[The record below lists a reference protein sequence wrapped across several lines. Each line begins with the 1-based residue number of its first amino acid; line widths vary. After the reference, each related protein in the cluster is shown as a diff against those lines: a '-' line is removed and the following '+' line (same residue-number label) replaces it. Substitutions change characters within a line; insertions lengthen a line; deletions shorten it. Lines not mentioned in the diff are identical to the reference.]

1 MKVLKRALVALC
13 SAVLGCCFFVG
24 CLSTTIEVEYVV
36 DGEVYRVQEYEMN
49 DKISLPTAPA
59 KEGHT
64 FIGWYT
70 DEALT
75 TPYTEGEITV
85 GLTLY
90 AKFSASKVYIVVNTD
105 GGNEIDPIEVTPGG
119 DYTVPAAEKEGYTF
133 TGYTYIDEN
142 LAEQD
147 FPLSGK
153 FPSANSIRITAKY
166 TVNKYNVTF
175 VDGGETNVEVEHGQ
189 KVTAP
194 AAQKAGYTFDGWYTS
209 ETEQT
214 DATKFDFKTAITDE
228 LTLYAKYTANSYKI
242 TINENGG
249 TFANA
254 SDKTV
259 TVSYNGA
266 YTLATPTKV
275 GYTFAGY
282 TVDGDTFET
291 SGTYTRIGDVR
302 IVANWT
308 INKYTVTFKDFDT
321 DAVISTQEN
330 VEHGTYATAPANEA
344 GYDKTLYKEDKTT
357 VFNAKTEEI
366 VDNTVVYVKKEAKT
380 FTITV
385 NNVPQGY
392 VNPTAKYQG
401 AYTLDT
407 TALEG
412 ITGWDF
418 VGFEKDGQPFE
429 ATGTYT
435 WTEDITVTA
444 KWNTIYAPIYFYD
457 GTTAL
462 NSLSILDQ
470 QEGVDLS
477 SVSFPAVPDK
487 TGYDKATVWYTDE
500 ACTQEFVA
508 EGTLAAEGLTLYA
521 KYTAKTYKITISNNV
536 DNSERFVDVK
546 YGEVP
551 ALGTPAKTGYAFVK
565 YTYDDADFDEDA
577 VYSYAHNITIKE
589 EFKEV
594 PQYVTFVYD
603 NGAEDVAVKV
613 LNGLTVSKPADP
625 SKTGYTFAGWYANEA
640 CTTAYDFNAAVT
652 SDIEVFAKWTANTYK
667 VIFSVWD
674 SATKTMKNVEAT
686 ATYGQ
691 PLTDILPARA
701 TREAYEAN
709 GYTVNGVAFD
719 VNAAFVYTETI
730 TIVEQWSLKEGE
742 KLLQYD
748 DEANFFKERETYDD
762 PWTFV
767 YLAGENYE
775 FNDNAT
781 LVLTSMGADAYA
793 SVSGNVLKVK
803 AVGTFEFTLN
813 GVARKAKAVEYVQS
827 FGLGGTNYDNAWGLD
842 ASGEYKRYAQDK
854 LTEALSD
861 DVWNKRVA
869 VSAGEAMKVG
879 KVNFIPEVSINGSVK
894 SINAAD
900 VVVSATCEGKAL
912 GAGEYTVKDGA
923 ITFADALVGK
933 MVSVTVTPKY
943 AVDVDHVVTYNVL
956 VNNGVN
962 VYTND
967 ELKAAYSNTSVGEIN
982 LLRNIKVE
990 LSDDQVNTFT
1000 VDGWTIKSPKNGS
1013 DENGGTG
1020 VYERWT
1026 GDLKIN
1032 GNYFTVDGSGIP
1044 IIDGRDGMSQGYPD
1058 GTREPNDVGANVL
1071 QNVQFS
1077 IFSFGKRGQ
1086 LTNPNYDVLTMDN
1099 VNIIG
1104 NGEMNSTATGGYQIN
1119 GKEILKYSGGCIGIQ
1134 VGGGTLKLNNVTS
1147 RFGAFA
1153 VNAYGSDPILKEGSS
1168 TEYTHMCV
1176 IEATDCNFSNNWSNN
1191 IYVWGFGAVTLDSS
1205 YVGAANGAAVHFDA
1219 LGSPNGADCEF
1230 NLIND
1235 SVVENWVVGS
1245 EAWFV
1250 AYDAVV
1256 AVNDIKTN
1264 VENAV
1269 GGASQVV
1276 SALSGANVNKTVTKG
1291 ETVNFVML
1299 MVQRGDEWTTDN
1311 NPDPN
1316 ASIKLNFNVFDVNT
1330 AGYWLQKYQ
1339 NGQIT
1344 TADDQTSL
1352 GNACAPVATSNYAKF
1367 GAASGAIGDLGNLI
1381 GLVEIINK

>member
-1 MKVLKRALVALC
+1 MKVLKKALVALC

-435 WTEDITVTA
+435 WTENITVTA

-521 KYTAKTYKITISNNV
+521 KYTAKTYRITISNNV

-594 PQYVTFVYD
+594 PQYVTFVYN
-603 NGAEDVAVKV
+603 NGAADVAVKV

-640 CTTAYDFNAAVT
+640 YTTAYDFNAAVT

-674 SATKTMKNVEAT
+674 SATKTMKSVEAT

-719 VNAAFVYTETI
+719 VDAAFAYTETI

-742 KLLQYD
+742 KLLQYAGA
-748 DEANFFKERETYDD
+748 ELNYFQERETYDD

-767 YLAGENYE
+767 YLVDETYTFA
-775 FNDNAT
+775 DNAT
-781 LVLTSMGADAYA
+781 LELTSMGADAYA
-793 SVSGNVLKVK
+793 SVIGNVLKVK

-861 DVWNKRVA
+861 DVWNKIVA

-933 MVSVTVTPKY
+933 MVSVTVKPKY
-943 AVDVDHVVTYNVL
+943 AVEDDHVVTYNVL

-962 VYTND
+962 VYTNAEMRAVFGD
-967 ELKAAYSNTSVGEIN
+967 TSVSEIN

-990 LSDDQVNTFT
+990 LADDQVNTFT
-1000 VDGWTIKSPKNGS
+1000 DPENPAYTITTPKNWLNDDGV
-1013 DENGGTG
+1013 G
-1020 VYERWT
+1020 VYERMT
-1026 GDLKIN
+1026 GNLKLN
-1032 GNYFTVDGSGIP
+1032 GNYFMVDGSSIP
-1044 IIDGRDGMSQGYPD
+1044 LVDNRDGDRGFC
-1058 GTREPNDVGANVL
+1058 GTTTTQTL

-1077 IFSFGKRGQ
+1077 IFRFGKRE
-1086 LTNPNYDVLTMDN
+1086 TTNYDTVTMENLNIKGNANSSSMEESTYTVESDGSQKTVLL
-1099 VNIIG
+1099 
-1104 NGEMNSTATGGYQIN
+1104 Q
-1119 GKEILKYSGGCIGIQ
+1119 SGACIGIQ
-1134 VGGGTLKLNNVTS
+1134 VGSGNLNLNNVTS
-1147 RFGAFA
+1147 RYGAFA
-1153 VNAYGSDPILKEGSS
+1153 VNLYAGIPMEAQGGGYTYMS
-1168 TEYTHMCV
+1168 TLNAV
-1176 IEATDCNFSNNWSNN
+1176 DCNFAHSWSNN
-1191 IYVWGFGAVTLDSS
+1191 IYVWGFGSVTLDST
-1205 YVGAANGAAVHFDA
+1205 YVGASNGAAVHFDA
-1219 LGSPNGADCEF
+1219 SSSDTGVDCE
-1230 NLIND
+1230 LKMSTDTII
-1235 SVVENWVVGS
+1235 ENWVVGT

-1250 AYDAVV
+1250 AYNGVT
-1256 AVNDIKTN
+1256 AVNKIKAQLDGGIEQVRQYMMSMGQTLPERTVVKRETKNDITT
-1264 VENAV
+1264 EY
-1269 GGASQVV
+1269 
-1276 SALSGANVNKTVTKG
+1276 
-1291 ETVNFVML
+1291 VNFVLLVKQVGEDWDKDTGTKSVLLKNMDGTSL
-1299 MVQRGDEWTTDN
+1299 T
-1311 NPDPN
+1311 
-1316 ASIKLNFNVFDVNT
+1316 VFDGSSDMNIMN
-1330 AGYWLQKYQ
+1330 KY
-1339 NGQIT
+1339 
-1344 TADDQTSL
+1344 AR
-1352 GNACAPVATSNYAKF
+1352 F
-1367 GAASGAIGDLGNLI
+1367 AASESDAAEMGFN
-1381 GLVEIINK
+1381 GLDGMVEIINK